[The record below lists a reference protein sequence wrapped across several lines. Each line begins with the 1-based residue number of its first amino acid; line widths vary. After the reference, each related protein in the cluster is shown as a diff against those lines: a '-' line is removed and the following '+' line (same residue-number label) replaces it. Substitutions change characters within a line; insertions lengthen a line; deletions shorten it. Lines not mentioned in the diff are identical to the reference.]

1 MEEVCEGWGREIV
14 MCEKLG
20 GCEEEVRLLGLD
32 GIKGDGGGVVGGG
45 VN

>member
-1 MEEVCEGWGREIV
+1 MEEVCECWGREEC
-14 MCEKLG
+14 MCRKLI
-20 GCEEEVRLLGLD
+20 GCEGVVRLLGLV

>member
-1 MEEVCEGWGREIV
+1 MEEVCESWGREEW
-14 MCEKLG
+14 MCGKLC